1 MRLTYSHLDLVALA
15 FFALCWFG
23 YGWVIRTHE
32 VATWVLFALIPLH
45 VGGVIHAARVHREN
59 LVAAMLHGRKPAAAG
74 DDVPP

>member
-1 MRLTYSHLDLVALA
+1 
-15 FFALCWFG
+15 
-23 YGWVIRTHE
+23 
-32 VATWVLFALIPLH
+32 LIPLH